1 MIIFS
6 ICETTKLTLHLSH
19 LPYRY
24 VHGFRPASLGS
35 RVYAPKCYPTYAARL
50 HLRSRRNAYFLS
62 NIKIVSCHAKLRLG
76 YVIYPLILLA
86 AAQNASPQFSRIT
99 RLGQPQE
106 IAPIDRPDFSIKI
119 PRPDAPARGDYLVI
133 SDTQEADGRVRHLRG
148 HVTIELYNATLKGDS
163 IDYDE
168 DTSLFTAHGNVS
180 YRNYLQNEI
189 VYCDSLEYDS
199 AAEKGTFHHVRGFL
213 KTKIVARPGLLT
225 SQEPFYFEG
234 VSAEKFE
241 DRYVLYDGFI
251 TDCVLPRP
259 WWTMHSKKID
269 IIPDDRAIAHRVV
282 YKLRSLPA
290 FYFPYFHKS
299 LKKEPR
305 KSGFLAPNF
314 AHSNRRGFMFA
325 TGYYVAINRSLDATY
340 IFQDFSARGMAHH
353 LDFRG
358 KPTQTTDFNLIF
370 YGVQD
375 RGVTQN
381 GYTTKAPGYSLLG
394 TGKTSFGHGWT
405 ARASINYISSLA
417 FRQQF
422 TESFNEAIFAQT
434 HSTASV
440 QKTFDYYTF
449 DVGFSRQENFEDATR
464 GNSIVLRKMPEA
476 TFSGRDRQ
484 ILSGSLPVWFSF
496 ESSYGLEYRRQ
507 PKPEGTQP
515 PGFYQTNQFT
525 TRATADPS
533 VVTRF
538 DFGQFHIV
546 PSFTFHNAFYTQS
559 FSSGRVDSVNLRRT
573 APEINIDFVM
583 PTVARIFN
591 RKTFLGDKLKHVIE
605 PRANYRYVSGVKSF
619 AQTLHFDPLDLLS
632 GTNELQIGII
642 NRVYAKRGDTVSEIL
657 TWELFQ
663 KRFFDPTFEGALIAG
678 QRNAVLATLQLTPYS
693 FLDGARAY
701 SPIVSVLRMSPRPGL
716 NLSWQ
721 ADYDPKL
728 QRFVNSTLSGDVRVK
743 RYFVSVGSE
752 QVRPNPLI
760 APPANL
766 LRTTFGYGDPNR
778 KGINAAFS
786 MVYDYRQGQL
796 NYGVGQVT
804 YNTDCCG
811 ISFQVR
817 RLDFGTR
824 QGDNTYLVS
833 FSVANIATVGN
844 LKKQE
849 RLF

>member
-6 ICETTKLTLHLSH
+6 ICETTKLTVHLKSFDEPRSIQG
-19 LPYRY
+19 PY
-24 VHGFRPASLGS
+24 GQL
-35 RVYAPKCYPTYAARL
+35 PKCYPTYAGT
-50 HLRSRRNAYFLS
+50 HISEPQQNPYFLS
-62 NIKIVSCHAKLRLG
+62 NIKIVPCHVKIRLSPI
-76 YVIYPLILLA
+76 IYPLILLA

-106 IAPIDRPDFSIKI
+106 VAPIERPDFSIKI
-119 PRPDAPARGDYLVI
+119 PRPEAPARGDYLVI
-133 SDTQEADGRVRHLRG
+133 SDSQEADGAVRHLRG
-148 HVTIELYNATLKGDS
+148 NVTIELYNATIKAES

-168 DTSLFTAHGNVS
+168 DTSVFTARGKVS

-199 AAEKGTFHHVRGFL
+199 TTERGTFHHVRGFL

-234 VSAEKFE
+234 VSAEKFA
-241 DRYVLYDGFI
+241 DRYVLYDGFF

-269 IIPDDRAIAHRVV
+269 IVPDDRVIAHRVV
-282 YKLRSLPA
+282 YKLRSLPS

-305 KSGFLAPNF
+305 KSGFLAPNL
-314 AHSNRRGFMFA
+314 ANSNRRGFMFA
-325 TGYYVAINRSLDATY
+325 VGYYVAINRSLDATY
-340 IFQDFSARGMAHH
+340 IFQNFSKRGMAHH
-353 LDFRG
+353 VDFRG
-358 KPTQTTDFNLIF
+358 KPTQKSDFNMIF

-381 GYTTKAPGYSLLG
+381 GYFAKAPGYSLLG
-394 TGKTSFGHGWT
+394 TGRTAFGNGWT

-434 HSTASV
+434 YSTAAV
-440 QKTFDYYTF
+440 QKNFGNYTF
-449 DVGFSRQENFEDATR
+449 DLGFSRQENFEDAVK
-464 GNSIVLRKMPEA
+464 GNSIILRKMPEA

-484 ILSGSLPVWFSF
+484 LRSGALPVWFSF
-496 ESSYGLEYRRQ
+496 ESSYGLAYRRQ

-515 PGFYQTNQFT
+515 AGFYQTSQFS

-533 VVTRF
+533 IVTRF
-538 DFGQFHIV
+538 AWGQFRLV

-559 FSSGRVDSVNLRRT
+559 FTGGRVDSVNLRRT
-573 APEINIDFVM
+573 APEVNIDFVL

-591 RKTFLGDKLKHVIE
+591 RKSFLGDKVKHVIE
-605 PRANYRYVSGVKSF
+605 PRMNYRYVSGVNRF
-619 AQTLHFDPLDLLS
+619 AQTLRFDPLDLLS

-642 NRVYAKRGDTVSEIL
+642 NRLYSKRGDTVNEVL
-657 TWELFQ
+657 TWEVFQ
-663 KRFFDPTFEGALIAG
+663 KRFFDPTFGGALIPG
-678 QRNAVLATLQLTPYS
+678 RRNTVLAALQLTPYS
-693 FLDGARAY
+693 FLDGTRGY
-701 SPIVSVLRMSPRPGL
+701 SPIVSILRASPKPGL
-716 NLSWQ
+716 SLSWQ
-721 ADYDPKL
+721 ADYDPRFH
-728 QRFVNSTLSGDVRVK
+728 RFVNSTLTGDVRIN

-752 QVRPNPLI
+752 QVRPSALI
-760 APPANL
+760 APPANQ

-778 KGINAAFS
+778 KGVNLGFS
-786 MVYDYRQGQL
+786 TVYDYRQGQL
-796 NYGVGQVT
+796 NYGVGQIA

-824 QGDNTYLVS
+824 QSDNTYLVS
-833 FSVANIATVGN
+833 FSIANIATVGN

>member
-6 ICETTKLTLHLSH
+6 VCETTKLTLHLTH
-19 LPYRY
+19 LPD
-24 VHGFRPASLGS
+24 FRQYSVTSRSSPPAAPGVLPYLCSHRTHLK
-35 RVYAPKCYPTYAARL
+35 RVNP
-50 HLRSRRNAYFLS
+50 YFLS
-62 NIKIVSCHAKLRLG
+62 NIRIVSCHAKIRPG
-76 YVIYPLILLA
+76 YLIYPLILLA

-99 RLGQPQE
+99 KLGQPQE
-106 IAPIDRPDFSIKI
+106 IAPIERPDFSIKI

-133 SDTQEADGRVRHLRG
+133 ADSQEADGAVRHLRG
-148 HVTIELYNATLKGDS
+148 HVTIELYNSTIKADS

-168 DTSLFTAHGNVS
+168 DTSLFTARGTVS
-180 YRNYLQNEI
+180 YRNYDPNEI

-199 AAEKGTFHHVRGFL
+199 SLEKGTFHHVRGFL

-225 SQEPFYFEG
+225 SKEPFYFEG
-234 VSAEKFE
+234 VSADKFE
-241 DRYVLYDGFI
+241 DRYVLHDGFI
-251 TDCVLPRP
+251 TDCVIPRP
-259 WWTMHSKKID
+259 WWTMHSKTID
-269 IIPDDRAIAHRVV
+269 IVPNDRAIAHRAV

-325 TGYYVAINRSLDATY
+325 AGYYVAINRSLDATY

-358 KPTQTTDFNLIF
+358 KPTQKSDFNMIF

-375 RGVTQN
+375 RGITQN
-381 GYTTKAPGYSLLG
+381 GFTSKAPGYSLLG
-394 TGKTSFGHGWT
+394 TGRTEFGKGWT
-405 ARASINYISSLA
+405 ARASINFISSLA

-422 TESFNEAIFAQT
+422 TESFNEAIFAET
-434 HSTASV
+434 RSTASV
-440 QKTFDYYTF
+440 QKNFSYYTF
-449 DVGFSRQENFEDATR
+449 DVGFSRQENFMDAVK
-464 GNSIVLRKMPEA
+464 GNSIIIRKLPEA
-476 TFSGRDRQ
+476 TFSSRDHQ
-484 ILSGSLPVWFSF
+484 ILSGPMPVWFSF
-496 ESSYGLEYRRQ
+496 ESSYGLDYRRQ

-515 PGFYQTNQFT
+515 AGFYQTNQFT
-525 TRATADPS
+525 SRGTADPS

-538 DFGQFHIV
+538 DFGKFRLV

-559 FSSGRVDSVNLRRT
+559 FTSQRVDSVNLRRT
-573 APEINIDFVM
+573 SPEVNIDFIM
-583 PTVARIFN
+583 PTVERIFT
-591 RKTFLGDKLKHVIE
+591 RKSFLGDKLKHVIE
-605 PRANYRYVSGVKSF
+605 PRANYRYVSGVKNF
-619 AQTLHFDPLDLLS
+619 TQTLHFDPLDLLS
-632 GTNELQIGII
+632 NSNELQIGII
-642 NRVYAKRGDTVSEIL
+642 NRVYSKKGDTVNEIF

-663 KRFFDPTFEGALIAG
+663 KRFFDPTFGGALIPG
-678 QRNAVLATLQLTPYS
+678 QRNTVLATLQLTPYS
-693 FLDGARAY
+693 FLDGARSY
-701 SPIVSVLRMSPRPGL
+701 SPIVSILRTSPRPGL
-716 NLSWQ
+716 NFSWQ

-728 QRFVNSTLSGDVRVK
+728 KRFVNSTFSGDMRIRK
-743 RYFVSVGSE
+743 YFVSVGSD
-752 QVRPNPLI
+752 QVRPNPLL
-760 APPANL
+760 APPTNQ
-766 LRTTFGYGDPNR
+766 LRATLGYGDPNR
-778 KGINAAFS
+778 KGINAGFS
-786 MVYDYRQGQL
+786 MVYDYKQGQL